1 MCSHLVRLVFLGESQ
16 LSEMALLEEIA
27 PDRAWVAVETAY
39 PPESAVTIS
48 ADGFEIRSRVVE
60 CRARENDFC
69 LELRFDKGSSW
80 SPELWRPDH
89 LYRPASASTNKKRA
103 FGAGA

>member
-27 PDRAWVAVETAY
+27 PDRAWAAVETAY
-39 PPESAVTIS
+39 PPESAITIT
-48 ADGFEIRSRVVE
+48 ADGFEVCSRVVE

-69 LELRFDKGSSW
+69 LELRFDKGTSW
-80 SPELWRPDH
+80 SPKLWRPDY
-89 LYRPASASTNKKRA
+89 LYRPASASTKKKKA
-103 FGAGA
+103 FGSGA